1 MSLQAAQNSFCL
13 IVNSLSEEDRSKFL
27 SWCKEQFS
35 IGATHEYKEAY
46 FDLRTIA
53 EDIKALI
60 PLEAIL
66 PSEKVMHENICNVR
80 ILLKSTLKCFLEIHM
95 QIAIT
100 ALPCLNNQPIKKY
113 KPEDINKPVIH
124 VDSFLFEDD
133 QIDDLVEE
141 GKLSRNYCRNCGSLN
156 VTPITFVSHSA
167 SVQRSEFIFR
177 YILPDLKDK
186 VVLDVGSRLGA
197 LLYGAYYYS
206 SASKIIGVEI
216 NEDLCKLQN
225 HIIGKYSLGNR
236 IEVIHNDICN
246 IPEVVQ
252 AANVILLNNPFECFL
267 QKNEQIKIWT
277 WLRNAMKSGTMLV
290 TVPSLEETF
299 SNLQVNLDVSWM
311 RKMHI
316 DPDSIKMDDIDLLS
330 EICLYVVI

>member
-1 MSLQAAQNSFCL
+1 MSLQDAQNSFCL
-13 IVNSLSEEDRSKFL
+13 ILNSLSEEDRSKFF

-53 EDIKALI
+53 EDIKTLI

-66 PSEKVMHENICNVR
+66 PSERVMHANIFNV
-80 ILLKSTLKCFLEIHM
+80 
-95 QIAIT
+95 
-100 ALPCLNNQPIKKY
+100 KKHL
-113 KPEDINKPVIH
+113 KPEDINKPIIH

-141 GKLSRNYCRNCGSLN
+141 GKLSRNYCRNCGSIN

-186 VVLDVGSRLGA
+186 VILDVGSRLGA

-225 HIIGKYSLGNR
+225 HIIGKYSLDNR

-267 QKNEQIKIWT
+267 SKNEQIKIWT
-277 WLRNAMKSGTMLV
+277 WLRNVIKSGTMLV

-299 SNLQVNLDVSWM
+299 SNLQVNLDVSWVS
-311 RKMHI
+311 KMHI

-330 EICLYVVI
+330 EICLHSCKWVPPRSD

>member
-66 PSEKVMHENICNVR
+66 PSEKVMHENICN
-80 ILLKSTLKCFLEIHM
+80 
-95 QIAIT
+95 
-100 ALPCLNNQPIKKY
+100 